1 MRLSNVET
9 TLKEITGIPGVDV
22 ELDTKHKTIKMMFRA
37 TDAITGPQSYPY
49 WIGHWV
55 HDEKK
60 FRYKFYEQFIC
71 FWRSYGVMNT
81 DAICTLSKYFEEI
94 SKKFT

>member
-1 MRLSNVET
+1 MSAISIQK
-9 TLKEITGIPGVDV
+9 TLKEITGIPDVNV
-22 ELDTKHKTIKMMFRA
+22 ELDTKHKTIKMMFHA
-37 TDAITGPQSYPY
+37 TDAITGPQMYPY
-49 WIGHWV
+49 WIGVWV

-60 FRYKFYEQFIC
+60 FRYKFCEQFIC
-71 FWRSYGVMNT
+71 FWRSYGVMNA